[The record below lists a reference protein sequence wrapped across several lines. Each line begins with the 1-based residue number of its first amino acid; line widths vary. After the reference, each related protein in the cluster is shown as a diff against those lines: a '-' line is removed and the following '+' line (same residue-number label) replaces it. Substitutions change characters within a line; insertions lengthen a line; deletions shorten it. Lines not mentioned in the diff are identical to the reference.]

1 MLYEFMFSFDFV
13 PYFVAF
19 AKELKGFRKIL
30 IFSMGSFNIGDQV
43 LVFFQEN
50 QEITNWLD
58 QII

>member
-50 QEITNWLD
+50 QEITN
-58 QII
+58 